1 MASNERNHRKTEKEI
16 QFPTKSYKIQARNH
30 HKRKQNRREFNKYFT
45 DTGTA
50 LASMTSVVNK
60 GVTEYL
66 PWYFYGA

>member
-1 MASNERNHRKTEKEI
+1 MQTWQVTKEI
-16 QFPTKSYKIQARNH
+16 TGKQKKKSNSLSKAIKSKQEITK
-30 HKRKQNRREFNKYFT
+30 KRKQNRREFNKYFT

-66 PWYFYGA
+66 P